1 MNYIL
6 YNPKSNNE
14 NNDLNIIHG
23 AQNLEDIG
31 ICKIN
36 LLDLDVMDFCAK
48 LTEADRVMICGG
60 DGTLHH
66 FANNTYGFD
75 FPCPVYALRSG
86 TGNDF
91 LNDLGQ
97 MSNDELIDIRPH
109 LKNLPEVEVNGVTR
123 RFINGVGLG
132 IDGRVCVEVDKAKKK
147 TNKKVSYTPIAV
159 KLLAFDFKRPNAKV
173 TVDGITHEYTK
184 LWMAGTM
191 KGRYFG
197 GGMMVAP
204 QQDRESGKISVMA
217 MHGGSRAK
225 TLGIFLKIFK
235 GTHVKHTEMIGIF
248 EGNEIVVELET
259 PSDMQIDGETVENV
273 TKYTVRLGA
282 PKAEAAEVTAEATEA
297 VEVAKTLV

>member
-23 AQNLEDIG
+23 AASLEELG
-31 ICKIN
+31 VSKIN
-36 LLDLDVMDFCAK
+36 LIGLDVGEFCK
-48 LTEADRVMICGG
+48 SLTDADRVMICGG

-66 FANNTYGFD
+66 FANNTYGFE

-97 MSNDELIDIRPH
+97 VDNEHLIDIRPH
-109 LKNLPEVEVNGVTR
+109 LKNLPEVEVNGEKR

-132 IDGRVCVEVDKAKKK
+132 IDGRVCVEVEKAKQR
-147 TNKKVSYTPIAV
+147 TNKKVSYTPVAV
-159 KLLAFDFKRPNAKV
+159 KLLAYDYKRPNGKV
-173 TVDGITHEYTK
+173 TVDGVTYEYEK
-184 LWMAGTM
+184 IWMAGTM
-191 KGRYFG
+191 KGKYFG

-204 QQDRESGKISVMA
+204 QQDRESGKISVMM

-225 TLGIFLKIFK
+225 TLGVFLKVFK
-235 GTHVKHTEMIGIF
+235 GTHIKHKEMIDIF
-248 EGNEIVVELET
+248 EGYDIEVEFET
-259 PSDMQIDGETVENV
+259 PSDMQIDGETIVGV
-273 TKYTVRLGA
+273 TKYSVRIGK
-282 PKAEAAEVTAEATEA
+282 PEVSSAEEESREEA
-297 VEVAKTLV
+297 LV

>member
-23 AQNLEDIG
+23 AEHLEDIG
-31 ICKIN
+31 VKKICW
-36 LLDLDVMDFCAK
+36 LGLDVAAFCSE
-48 LTEADRVMICGG
+48 LTSDDRVMICGG
-60 DGTLHH
+60 DGTLHY
-66 FANNTYGFD
+66 FANNTYDFD

-91 LNDLGQ
+91 LTDIGQ
-97 MSNDELIDIRPH
+97 ADNENLIDVREYF
-109 LKNLPEVEVNGVTR
+109 KDLPEVEVNGEKR

-147 TNKKVSYTPIAV
+147 TNKKVSYTPVAV
-159 KLLAFDFKRPNAKV
+159 KLLAFDYKRPNARV
-173 TVDGITHEYTK
+173 TVDGVTREYTK
-184 LWMAGTM
+184 VWMAGTM

-204 QQDRESGKISVMA
+204 GQDRESGKISIMV

-225 TLGIFLKIFK
+225 TLGVFLKIFK
-235 GTHVKHTEMIGIF
+235 GTHVKHKEMIDIF
-248 EGNEIVVELET
+248 EGNEVTVEFET

-273 TKYTVRLGA
+273 TKYTVRLNSPA
-282 PKAEAAEVTAEATEA
+282 KSAAEMKEQEALA
-297 VEVAKTLV
+297 

>member
-23 AQNLEDIG
+23 AEHLEDIG
-31 ICKIN
+31 VKKICW
-36 LLDLDVMDFCAK
+36 LGLDVAAFCAE
-48 LTEADRVMICGG
+48 LTSDDRVMICGG
-60 DGTLHH
+60 DGTLHY
-66 FANNTYGFD
+66 FANNTYDFD

-91 LNDLGQ
+91 LTDVGQLG
-97 MSNDELIDIRPH
+97 NDELIDIRGY
-109 LKNLPEVEVNGVTR
+109 LKNLPEVEVNGEKR

-132 IDGRVCVEVDKAKKK
+132 IDGKVCVEVDKAKKK
-147 TNKKVSYTPIAV
+147 TNKKVSYTPVAV
-159 KLLAFDFKRPNAKV
+159 RLLAFDYKRPNARV
-173 TVDGITHEYTK
+173 TVDGVTHEYTK
-184 LWMAGTM
+184 VWMAGTM

-204 QQDRESGKISVMA
+204 QQDRDSGKISIMV

-225 TLGIFLKIFK
+225 TLAIFLEIFK
-235 GTHVKHTEMIGIF
+235 GTHVKHKAMIDIF
-248 EGNEIVVELET
+248 EGNEVTVEFEA

-273 TKYTVRLGA
+273 TKYTVRLNSSA
-282 PKAEAAEVTAEATEA
+282 PNVAEKSEEA
-297 VEVAKTLV
+297 LV